1 VAEEL
6 FYDRAVIKVIRA
18 VLKAT
23 GVRGK
28 QDLED
33 LTGDVVVDCIEYVR
47 KTGLPPEN
55 VAEAIAIARPIA
67 ERTGIDWV
75 RKRVRHGKSD
85 QGPTQDADKH
95 AREPQRSVDPVDR
108 KKILLAIRKVLNDEE
123 IAALTDVSVGVSQA
137 ELAAERGTS
146 PAATR
151 KQMQRLREKAL
162 AVMHSKGFKVS
173 GGFAALVGGVA
184 MVLYAAGPWR
194 EPVTVGHGRP
204 ADDERKQIAAEQRH
218 VAADWCKERNWDEC
232 EKALDRAARIDA
244 QGDRAAEVSA
254 LRDAIAAGRRGMGAG
269 DGGGTRGGNP
279 ATREGK

>member
-1 VAEEL
+1 MAEDL
-6 FYDRAVIKVIRA
+6 FYDPAVIKVIRA
-18 VLKAT
+18 VLKST

-95 AREPQRSVDPVDR
+95 AREPPRSVDPVDR
-108 KKILLAIRKVLNDEE
+108 KKILLAIRRVLNDEE

-173 GGFAALVGGVA
+173 GGFAALVAGIAV
-184 MVLYAAGPWR
+184 VLYAGPWR

-204 ADDERKQIAAEQRH
+204 ADDERKQIAAEQRRI
-218 VAADWCKERNWDEC
+218 AADWCKERNWDEC
-232 EKALDRAARIDA
+232 EKALDRAARIDS

-269 DGGGTRGGNP
+269 DGGGTRGGP
-279 ATREGK
+279 APREGK